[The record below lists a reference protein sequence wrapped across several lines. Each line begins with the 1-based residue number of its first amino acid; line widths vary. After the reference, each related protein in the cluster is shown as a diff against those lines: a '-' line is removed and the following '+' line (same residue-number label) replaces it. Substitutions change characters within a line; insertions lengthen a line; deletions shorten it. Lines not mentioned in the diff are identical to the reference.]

1 MVVVSSPPVNGSP
14 VVASVNGSPVVV
26 STGSVAGASVEVS
39 VVVSSYIK
47 TGWAYSR
54 NFTLLATKNN

>member
-1 MVVVSSPPVNGSP
+1 MVVVSSPP
-14 VVASVNGSPVVV
+14 VNGSPVVV

>member
-1 MVVVSSPPVNGSP
+1 VVVVSSPP
-14 VVASVNGSPVVV
+14 VNGSPVVV

-47 TGWAYSR
+47 TG
-54 NFTLLATKNN
+54 

>member
-14 VVASVNGSPVVV
+14 VVV
-26 STGSVAGASVEVS
+26 STGPVAGASVVAS

-54 NFTLLATKNN
+54 NLTLLATHNN